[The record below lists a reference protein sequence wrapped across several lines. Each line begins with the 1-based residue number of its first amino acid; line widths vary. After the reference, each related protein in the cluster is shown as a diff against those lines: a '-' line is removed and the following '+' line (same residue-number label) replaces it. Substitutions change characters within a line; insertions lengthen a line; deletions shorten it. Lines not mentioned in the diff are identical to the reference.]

1 MPEPVG
7 SLVAQSGLPAGGRV
21 FSDALKLAVMPTR
34 AVIRLQLGARSQKSA
49 GSLRIAGRPLP
60 LPINRWNGEDPV
72 IARISPDTWL
82 LTSAW
87 HDADELLPAVRTGCG
102 RRSFAVT
109 DISDSLVTIS
119 IEGALAPALLAR
131 GCGIDVS
138 AESFGN
144 DACARTRLA
153 SLAVVLRRIAA
164 DRFECLVERPAAQW
178 LHEWM
183 EDVASGLVP

>member
-1 MPEPVG
+1 
-7 SLVAQSGLPAGGRV
+7 
-21 FSDALKLAVMPTR
+21 MPTR

-72 IARISPDTWL
+72 IAPISPDTWL

-138 AESFGN
+138 AETFGN

-183 EDVASGLVP
+183 EDVASGLVY